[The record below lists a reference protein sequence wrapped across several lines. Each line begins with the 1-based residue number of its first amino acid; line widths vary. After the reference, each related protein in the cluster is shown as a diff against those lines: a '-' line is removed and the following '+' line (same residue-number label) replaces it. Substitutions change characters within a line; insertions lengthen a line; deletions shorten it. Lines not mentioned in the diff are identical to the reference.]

1 MRDFMCQMI
10 EGDWRSERVLINTI
24 RVGNGFGV
32 LPLDIPTMRHMSLF
46 TSEEL
51 VRGVDLLI
59 LLSLYSR
66 DASKLV
72 TSTTRSNELT
82 CTGS

>member
-1 MRDFMCQMI
+1 MVQCAFK
-10 EGDWRSERVLINTI
+10 
-24 RVGNGFGV
+24 V

-46 TSEEL
+46 PSEEL
-51 VRGVDLLI
+51 VRGVDLLV

-66 DASKLV
+66 DTSKLV